1 MTSLRTEPSG
11 LLRNRLR
18 TGPYHQAIRGA
29 TERTGW
35 MGRGSTGAHPGR
47 TPGTR
52 HVGDPLSPPLA
63 LLSDPHGSRVVASE
77 GAAPRRPIVLAFL
90 RAVPPGIR
98 TRPCCNGTAWKCKD
112 EQTGHQRDQVAEI
125 YQGLK
130 REPANQLCVSTL
142 FNRLSIVC

>member
-29 TERTGW
+29 TERTSR
-35 MGRGSTGAHPGR
+35 MGRGRSGAHPGR

-52 HVGDPLSPPLA
+52 HVGDALSPPLA
-63 LLSDPHGSRVVASE
+63 LLSDPHGSRVVASD

-98 TRPCCNGTAWKCKD
+98 TRPCCNGTAEHSAT
-112 EQTGHQRDQVAEI
+112 EQTARERDPRYGDTRELPEVA
-125 YQGLK
+125 
-130 REPANQLCVSTL
+130 R
-142 FNRLSIVC
+142 